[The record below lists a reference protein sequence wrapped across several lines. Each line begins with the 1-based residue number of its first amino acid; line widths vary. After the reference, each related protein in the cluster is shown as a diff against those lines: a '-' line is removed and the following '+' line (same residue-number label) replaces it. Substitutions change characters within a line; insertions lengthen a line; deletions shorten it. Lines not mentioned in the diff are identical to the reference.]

1 MGTWNTK
8 QLAYLQENYSC
19 TKNSILASN
28 LGKTKC
34 AISEKARRMGLEKTP
49 SFLHDINIGHVAHN
63 RVPVMSERLSID
75 GYRLIKVSE
84 PNEWKP
90 KHRVIWEKNNGKIPH
105 GARIRFKDGNRTNIC
120 LENLYLAYI
129 KTNAPHSNT
138 PRNRKAMTSI
148 PTSPKPIT
156 REIIKV
162 IPTSP
167 KPINRE
173 IIKVVPAPPKTI
185 VRFRKSEFSDD
196 AWEGT
201 HEIIEK
207 KPYTLKEMRTT
218 LDTLR
223 NMERIQ
229 AESGDVEGFIDT
241 RRKADMLY
249 YKIESLSR
257 KKFYDSEFSAG
268 SIHFNSASDE

>member
-19 TKNSILASN
+19 TKNSILASC
-28 LGKTKC
+28 LGKTTY
-34 AISEKARRMGLEKTP
+34 AISVKAHKMGLKKTP
-49 SFLHDINIGHVAHN
+49 SFLQDINRHVAHN
-63 RVPVMSERLSID
+63 RVPVMSEILTKD

-84 PNEWKP
+84 PSEWKP

-120 LENLYLAYI
+120 LENLYIEYI
-129 KTNAPHSNT
+129 KTNAPLSNT
-138 PRNRKAMTSI
+138 PSNRKAMTSI

-156 REIIKV
+156 REI
-162 IPTSP
+162 
-167 KPINRE
+167 R
-173 IIKVVPAPPKTI
+173 KVVQAPPKTI
-185 VRFRKSEFSDD
+185 VRFRKGEFSDD

-201 HEIIEK
+201 HEIIK
-207 KPYTLKEMRTT
+207 QMQFT

-229 AESGDVEGFIDT
+229 AESGDIEGFIAT

>member
-19 TKNSILASN
+19 TKNSILASC
-28 LGKTKC
+28 LGKTTY
-34 AISEKARRMGLEKTP
+34 AISVKAHKMGLKKTP
-49 SFLHDINIGHVAHN
+49 SFLQDINRHVAHN
-63 RVPVMSERLSID
+63 RVPVMSEILTTD

-84 PNEWKP
+84 PSEWKP

-120 LENLYLAYI
+120 LENLYIEYI
-129 KTNAPHSNT
+129 KTNAPLSNT

-156 REIIKV
+156 REI
-162 IPTSP
+162 
-167 KPINRE
+167 R
-173 IIKVVPAPPKTI
+173 KVVQAPPKT
-185 VRFRKSEFSDD
+185 
-196 AWEGT
+196 
-201 HEIIEK
+201 HEIIK
-207 KPYTLKEMRTT
+207 QMQFT

-229 AESGDVEGFIDT
+229 AESGDIEGFLAT

-249 YKIESLSR
+249 YKIESIS
-257 KKFYDSEFSAG
+257 K
-268 SIHFNSASDE
+268 

>member
-1 MGTWNTK
+1 M
-8 QLAYLQENYSC
+8 
-19 TKNSILASN
+19 
-28 LGKTKC
+28 
-34 AISEKARRMGLEKTP
+34 
-49 SFLHDINIGHVAHN
+49 AHN
-63 RVPVMSERLSID
+63 RVPVMSEILTKD

-84 PNEWKP
+84 PSEWKP

-120 LENLYLAYI
+120 LENLYIEYI
-129 KTNAPHSNT
+129 KTNAPLSNT

-156 REIIKV
+156 REI
-162 IPTSP
+162 
-167 KPINRE
+167 R
-173 IIKVVPAPPKTI
+173 KVVQAPPKTI
-185 VRFRKSEFSDD
+185 VRFRKGEFSDD

-201 HEIIEK
+201 HETIK
-207 KPYTLKEMRTT
+207 QMQFT

-229 AESGDVEGFIDT
+229 AESGDIEGFLAT

>member
-1 MGTWNTK
+1 MGTWTKK

-19 TKNSILASN
+19 TKNSILASC
-28 LGKTKC
+28 LGKTTC

-120 LENLYLAYI
+120 LENLCIASI
-129 KTNAPHSNT
+129 KTNAPLSNT

-162 IPTSP
+162 
-167 KPINRE
+167 
-173 IIKVVPAPPKTI
+173 VPAPPKTI
-185 VRFRKSEFSDD
+185 VRFRKGEFSDE

-201 HEIIEK
+201 HEIIK
-207 KPYTLKEMRTT
+207 QKPYTLKQMQFT

-223 NMERIQ
+223 NMERMQ